1 MNHLLSKSYSIN
13 VGSASQYILNINFKF
28 DVLLIRGKFNDSSIF
43 VGDRFSVDIA
53 PDTHIGASTINSI
66 SGSSILY
73 IDESTIKNI
82 EVGKKLKLTDGI
94 NTSDLGVCFS
104 VGDNFITFE
113 NATTHDF
120 DSGSSVLITTPV
132 VESFIFTDSGLQ
144 TLEGLADKK
153 LLPKNTDIKIT
164 YNNPTG
170 TSKVFVFDL
179 QVFY

>member
-1 MNHLLSKSYSIN
+1 MENKTKLIN

-82 EVGKKLKLTDGI
+82 EVGKKLKLTDDV

>member
-82 EVGKKLKLTDGI
+82 EVGKKLKLTDGV